1 MKDVKNTPLNEAAGC
16 LPPLLRIAVEQ
27 LPEKTAEQ
35 TEELRLR
42 AGQPLAVCCAGQEVV
57 VPETQVTAADLRET
71 AARASRDSMQSY
83 ADSLRRGF
91 LTLAGGHRVGF
102 CGTAKTENGVFDG
115 IRVYGSLNIRVAR
128 PAFGC
133 AREVYEQSCR
143 SGPADLVILSPP
155 GYGKTTFLRDLIR
168 CAAAN
173 GVRVGVADERGEL
186 AALREGVPQF
196 DLGGPADVIEL
207 CAKEDAVL
215 HLIRTMSPRVVA
227 LDEITSPRDAE
238 AVRYAANCG
247 VAIFATA
254 HACGLED
261 FLRRAVYGPVRGL
274 FRYAVELRM
283 EAGKRSFELHCLEGG
298 GSC

>member
-1 MKDVKNTPLNEAAGC
+1 MNEVKNAPALQAAAC
-16 LPPLLRIAVEQ
+16 LPPLLRTAVEQ
-27 LPEKTAEQ
+27 LPEKTLESV
-35 TEELRLR
+35 EEIRLR
-42 AGQPLAVCCAGQEVV
+42 AGQPVAVSCAGKEIAL
-57 VPETQVTAADLRET
+57 PETRATPADLREI

-83 ADSLRRGF
+83 GDSLRQGF
-91 LTLAGGHRVGF
+91 LTLAGGHRIGF
-102 CGTAKTENGVFDG
+102 CGTAKTERGAFEG
-115 IRVYGSLNIRVAR
+115 IRLFGSVNVRVAR
-128 PAFGC
+128 AVFGC

-143 SGPADLVILSPP
+143 EKPANVAILSPP
-155 GYGKTTFLRDLIR
+155 GFGKTTLLRDLIR

-186 AALREGVPQF
+186 AALRDGAPQF
-196 DLGGPADVIEL
+196 DLGSSVDVIEL

-247 VAIFATA
+247 VSIFATA

-261 FLRRAVYGPVRGL
+261 FLQRPVYQPVL
-274 FRYAVELRM
+274 PVFDYAVEIRLEGETR
-283 EAGKRSFELHCLEGG
+283 RCELHRLEGG
-298 GSC
+298 AVC